1 MIGIYKIVNI
11 DSNNV
16 YIGQSKNIER
26 RWKEHKNALFENY
39 HHQFNL
45 QREFNNYKK
54 KIILELKNNDLFKY
68 LDVNQITLDR
78 YYKFEVVEEFKEY
91 DKDLLLRKEDE
102 YILNLRSNNKGYK
115 QKTNIEI
122 LANGNNILDDE
133 TIKNILDEVY
143 NKYPDFKN
151 DTIDNKY
158 KTELQENYINNKITL
173 KGLTLKLTRYTRRK
187 SLDYL
192 DKLDIETRKEFIKFF
207 RSIYDKYTE

>member
-45 QREFNNYKK
+45 QREFNSYKK
-54 KIILELKNNDLFKY
+54 RIILELKNNDLFKY

-91 DKDLLLRKEDE
+91 DKDLLLKKEDE

-122 LANGNNILDDE
+122 LANGNNILDNE
-133 TIKNILDEVY
+133 TIKNILDEVC

-151 DTIDNKY
+151 DMIDNKY
-158 KTELQENYINNKITL
+158 KAESQENYINNKITL
-173 KGLTLKLTRYTRRK
+173 KGLTLKLTKHTRRK

-207 RSIYDKYTE
+207 RSVYDKYTE

>member
-173 KGLTLKLTRYTRRK
+173 KGLTLKLTRHTRHK

-192 DKLDIETRKEFIKFF
+192 DKLDTETRKEFIKFF
-207 RSIYDKYTE
+207 RAIYDKYTE